1 MLHAIANDLNVD
13 FKYLSA
19 NYDNILLALTK
30 IRSLETIFCEFCQRS
45 HYICDMAYV
54 DTTNHRLMCLEA

>member
-1 MLHAIANDLNVD
+1 MLHANTNDLKVG

-30 IRSLETIFCEFCQRS
+30 IRSLETIF
-45 HYICDMAYV
+45 
-54 DTTNHRLMCLEA
+54 

>member
-1 MLHAIANDLNVD
+1 MLHANTNDLKVG

-30 IRSLETIFCEFCQRS
+30 IRSLETIFWEFCQRS
-45 HYICDMAYV
+45 DSICDTAYV

>member
-30 IRSLETIFCEFCQRS
+30 IRSLETIF
-45 HYICDMAYV
+45 
-54 DTTNHRLMCLEA
+54 